1 MWLNGEVL
9 VPLDG
14 SSVAENALPLA
25 ACVARAL
32 DRPVRLIHVVN
43 EQEGVWTN
51 ADVERA
57 REIFRN
63 YGMEVAKRHG
73 IEIDESRIDVD
84 YGSPPARI
92 LEAARNAAAVVIA
105 THGRGGFRSDIIG
118 SVADKVIRGAEV
130 PTFVAP
136 GVSTPRAPGG
146 ATRPV
151 LIALDGS
158 DAAAAGLEYGRDFAE
173 AIGAPRVLL
182 QAYSLPPAV
191 GVEFAY
197 YPGNYAE
204 TLAEGARDYLA
215 KVALPGEEQLVAFP
229 KHRTRSLKRRASSTP
244 RSWSWPRPARV
255 SRSGSPS
262 VAPPT
267 ASSTP
272 SASRSLSFHRV
283 RRSSRTRT
291 RGTHGTTTTHREHNN
306 EGPRSAQSFRPR

>member
-1 MWLNGEVL
+1 MWPNGEVL

-215 KVALPGEEQLVAFP
+215 KVALPGEEQLVAFSEASHAIIEAARQLDAALVVMASTG
-229 KHRTRSLKRRASSTP
+229 KGFAKRITLGSTTD
-244 RSWSWPRPARV
+244 RV
-255 SRSGSPS
+255 VHALSIPLLI
-262 VAPPT
+262 VPP
-267 ASSTP
+267 
-272 SASRSLSFHRV
+272 
-283 RRSSRTRT
+283 
-291 RGTHGTTTTHREHNN
+291 G
-306 EGPRSAQSFRPR
+306 AQE